1 MNRRRGH
8 ALAASIFVIPGLI
21 GCESAP
27 MSATPPVVVPSAGA
41 AVAYS
46 PSPAHVPRALPTPA
60 PEDSIGPT
68 PTRSGAPADR
78 GAAAPAGHR
87 TTIVVDID
95 ETLCITD
102 YNCVLWGIGSDDSR
116 PLAHAAETLNEL
128 ARSYD
133 IIYLTARPSSV
144 AHRSR
149 AWLNRHGF
157 PKGELIGSPSIGDFL
172 GQTGFKKKTLARLKR
187 ERKGL
192 LIGIGDKPTDA
203 EAYRENGMLALV
215 VNPWEGKRY
224 HPRDLIF
231 RDWRGIARFFEANE
245 GILMDPL
252 RLASSIRTGELPVMN
267 PG

>member
-8 ALAASIFVIPGLI
+8 ALVATTLYSGLI
-21 GCESAP
+21 GCSSAP
-27 MSATPPVVVPSAGA
+27 MNAGPPVALPPAGA
-41 AVAYS
+41 TVAYS
-46 PSPAHVPRALPTPA
+46 PSPTALPRVLPTPA
-60 PEDSIGPT
+60 AEDSIGPT
-68 PTRSGAPADR
+68 PTRS
-78 GAAAPAGHR
+78 AAPSGRAATPATHR

-116 PLAHAAETLNEL
+116 PLAHAAQTLNEL

-133 IIYLTARPSSV
+133 IVYLTARPTSV
-144 AHRSR
+144 AHRSQ
-149 AWLNRHGF
+149 AWLARHGF
-157 PKGELIGSPSIGDFL
+157 PKGQLVGSPTIGDFL
-172 GQTGFKKKTLARLKR
+172 GQTGFKKKALARLQR

-203 EAYRENGMLALV
+203 EAYRENGMLALI

-224 HPRDLIF
+224 HPHDLIF
-231 RDWRGIARFFEANE
+231 QDWRGIARFFEANE
-245 GILMDPL
+245 GVLIDPL
-252 RLASSIRTGELPVMN
+252 KLASGIRTGELTVMN